1 MIFKR
6 KNKES
11 DGIFKSIMAA
21 YSILL
26 LHVFLVAGIGF
37 LVLFFSGIVNYMGWI
52 FLIGASITLLLT
64 YRHYRRMKNEGKT
77 VGEMM
82 KTSLLS
88 GKTVELSLFG
98 GLLSFRVGRSGEL
111 PAIENRQLR
120 ETLLLEDPHKNRID
134 ELTELVRLLES
145 GLITREE
152 YDQAKKQVL
161 SST

>member
-26 LHVFLVAGIGF
+26 LHVFLIAGIGF

-52 FLIGASITLLLT
+52 FLIGTAITLLLT
-64 YRHYRRMKNEGKT
+64 YRYYRRMKNEGKT
-77 VGEMM
+77 VREMM
-82 KTSLLS
+82 KTSLLT
-88 GKTVELSLFG
+88 GRTMELSVFG
-98 GLLSFRVGRSGEL
+98 GLLSFRVGRSGEP
-111 PAIENRQLR
+111 PAISRHLH
-120 ETLLLEDPHKNRID
+120 ETLLLEDPQKSRID
-134 ELTELVRLLES
+134 ELNELVRLLEN
-145 GLITREE
+145 GLITRDE

-161 SST
+161 TSS